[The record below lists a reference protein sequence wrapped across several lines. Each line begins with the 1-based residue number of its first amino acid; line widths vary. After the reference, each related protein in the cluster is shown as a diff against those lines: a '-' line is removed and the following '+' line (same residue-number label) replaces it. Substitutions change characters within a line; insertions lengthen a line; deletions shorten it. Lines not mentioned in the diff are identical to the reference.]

1 MGRKLL
7 SVMFLM
13 LSACVAA
20 AFADS
25 IATVVAVQGSPSA
38 SGPGGSRIL
47 SAKGAIFEHDKI
59 TVGSGNAQI
68 LFVDGTKLVV
78 GPGSTLV
85 VEKFLMRGGNSAQNF
100 SINALR
106 GTFRFITGN
115 SPKSAY
121 KIRTANATIGI
132 RGTGFDFW
140 VKSKTGVAVLEG
152 KVKLCSTSSGKKSGC
167 VDLEAG
173 CDVGIAENGKSNRVK
188 AFLKGPGIVSN
199 LPYITNQSSLR
210 PSFRLNTNSCKRSI
224 QFVIPEPRSG
234 ERSGQQPPTRLCTG
248 AACN

>member
-1 MGRKLL
+1 MGRKFL
-7 SVMFLM
+7 SVLFLM
-13 LSACVAA
+13 LSACVTAA
-20 AFADS
+20 LADS

-38 SGPGGSRIL
+38 SGPGGSRAL
-47 SAKGAIFEHDKI
+47 AAKGAIFEHDKI

-140 VKSKTGVAVLEG
+140 VKGKTGVAVLEG
-152 KVKLCSTSSGKKSGC
+152 KVKLCSTSSAKKSGC

-173 CDVGIAENGKSNRVK
+173 CDVGIAESGKSNRVK
-188 AFLKGPGIVSN
+188 AFLKGSGIVAN
-199 LPYITNQSSLR
+199 LPYIVNQSSLR
-210 PSFRLNTNSCKRSI
+210 ASFRLNTDGCRRAIQLLGPEPHSTPQETRQKCIGNSCR
-224 QFVIPEPRSG
+224 
-234 ERSGQQPPTRLCTG
+234 
-248 AACN
+248 